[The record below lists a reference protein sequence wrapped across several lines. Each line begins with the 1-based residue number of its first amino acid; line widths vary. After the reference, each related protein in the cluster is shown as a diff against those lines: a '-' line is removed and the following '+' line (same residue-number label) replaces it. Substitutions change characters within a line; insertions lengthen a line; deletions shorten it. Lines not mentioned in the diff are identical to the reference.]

1 MKIEIKF
8 EDIDFLN
15 SIRFLEENEQIK
27 VIDNS
32 ILIDKEGVSKVRAI
46 INLLLRLAKINE
58 DLGRTLSKL

>member
-1 MKIEIKF
+1 MRIEINP

-27 VIDNS
+27 VVDNS
-32 ILIDKEGVSKVRAI
+32 ILIDKEEVSKVRAI